1 VSSKTNNQIELL
13 CIGTELL
20 LGNIVNGN
28 ARWLAEELARLG
40 IPHFRQTVVG
50 DNRERLMEV
59 VLEAS
64 RRCRV
69 LICTGGLGPTP
80 DDLTT
85 ETLAAAFNAPLEER
99 SEVLA
104 DIKAKLSARGRPMAA
119 NNCKQ
124 ALLPAGATVLS
135 NPLGTAPGM
144 IWSPLENFSLLTFPG
159 VPTEMQA
166 MWEQTAVPWLQ
177 QQGLT
182 SGIFRSRLLRFW
194 GIAESS
200 LAEQVAP
207 FLEQQNPTVAPYA
220 GRGEVKLRI
229 TAWADNSEAADALIA
244 PVEQQLRQIG
254 GSNYFGADGDSLAS
268 VVLACLRERGET
280 LAVAES
286 CTSGGVGAALGA
298 VPGAS
303 DVFLGGVIAYANGI
317 KQTLLGV
324 PADTLANHGAVS
336 EAVAIA
342 MAEGVR
348 QTTGADWGVAVTGIA
363 GPAGG
368 SASKPVG
375 LVHFGV
381 AGPEKSFGFMR
392 LYGASRGREWIR
404 GLSVGDALDQLRLAL
419 A

>member
-1 VSSKTNNQIELL
+1 MSNKTNNQIELL

-124 ALLPAGATVLS
+124 ALLPAGATVLG

-159 VPTEMQA
+159 VPAEMQA

-229 TAWADNSEAADALIA
+229 TAWADNGEAADALIA

-381 AGPEKSFGFMR
+381 AGPEKSFSFVR

>member
-1 VSSKTNNQIELL
+1 MSNKTNNQIELL

-159 VPTEMQA
+159 VPAEMQA

-229 TAWADNSEAADALIA
+229 TAWADNGEAADALIA

-317 KQTLLGV
+317 KQTLLGG

-342 MAEGVR
+342 MAQG
-348 QTTGADWGVAVTGIA
+348 
-363 GPAGG
+363 
-368 SASKPVG
+368 
-375 LVHFGV
+375 
-381 AGPEKSFGFMR
+381 
-392 LYGASRGREWIR
+392 
-404 GLSVGDALDQLRLAL
+404 
-419 A
+419 

>member
-1 VSSKTNNQIELL
+1 MSNKTNNQIELL

-85 ETLAAAFNAPLEER
+85 ETMAAAFNAPLEER

-159 VPTEMQA
+159 VPAEMQA

-229 TAWADNSEAADALIA
+229 TAWADNGEAADALIA

-381 AGPEKSFGFMR
+381 AGPETSFGFMR